1 MTHYVIV
8 GNSVASI
15 AAVEAIRNQDKDGV
29 ITIISDEPH
38 LAYSRPLI
46 SYLLAG
52 KVSEEAMF
60 YRDRNFYK
68 ENKVEVLLGKKAI
81 TLNPKKKLVTLA
93 DKRKISFDKLLIA
106 TGGTPI
112 LPDVRD
118 KDLEG
123 VFTFTKWD
131 DVERIREYI
140 DKNKVKEV
148 VVVGGGLIGL
158 KTVEGLME
166 LKIRVSI
173 VELADR
179 ILSATFDKKAS
190 NLIESRLK
198 KIGCRVITENTV
210 TKIRGRKKV
219 AGVILKNGVKLD
231 CGMVIFAIGVVP
243 SVEITKGT
251 GIKINKGILVDG
263 HMQTNIPD
271 IYAAGDVVE
280 GPDLIAGGTR
290 PIAIWPNAYK
300 QGSIAGSNM
309 AGVPKEYVGSFAMN
323 SVELCD
329 LPTIS
334 VGLTDPKEEG
344 YEVLD
349 YYDEKN
355 FVYKKVVLKRN
366 TIVGAIFVNDID
378 RAGIYTGL
386 IMDKVDV
393 SSFREYLLKEDFG
406 LLSLPKEYRKH
417 LVSGPGIEV

>member
-1 MTHYVIV
+1 MTHYVII

-15 AAVEAIRNQDKDGV
+15 AAVEAIRDQDKDGT

-46 SYLLAG
+46 SCLLAG
-52 KVSEEAMF
+52 KVSEESML

-68 ENKVEVLLGKKAI
+68 INKVELLSGKKAI
-81 TLNPKKKLVTLA
+81 ALDPKKKLVTLA
-93 DKRKISFDKLLIA
+93 DKKKISFDKLLIA

-112 LPDVRD
+112 FPKVRG
-118 KDLEG
+118 KNLEG
-123 VFTFTKWD
+123 IFTLTKWG
-131 DVERIREYI
+131 DVKRIKKYI
-140 DKNKVKEV
+140 DKSKVKEV

-173 VELADR
+173 IELADR

-198 KIGCRVITENTV
+198 KMGCKVITENTV
-210 TKIRGRKKV
+210 AKIRGKKKV
-219 AGVILKNGVKLD
+219 AGVILKDGVKLD
-231 CGMVIFAIGVVP
+231 CDMVIFAIGVAPNVK
-243 SVEITKGT
+243 ITKGT
-251 GIKINKGILVDG
+251 GIKVNMGILVDRR
-263 HMQTNIPD
+263 MQTNIPD

-290 PIAIWPNAYK
+290 PIAIWPTAYK

-309 AGVPKEYVGSFAMN
+309 GGVLKEYVGSFAMN
-323 SVELCD
+323 SIELCD

-349 YYDEKN
+349 YYDEEN
-355 FVYKKVVLKRN
+355 FVYKKVVLKGN

-386 IMDKVDV
+386 ITDKVDV
-393 SSFREYLLKEDFG
+393 SGFKEYLLKEDFG